1 MTNDASLRWQH
12 CLAELRLQMAEPTFT
27 EYLAHSAVHSLDGE
41 VLTIAVDRPVDW
53 LQHRMGALIQRT
65 ARNHF
70 SLTTTVRFVQHS
82 RSESQAPQ
90 PAQAAP
96 AAPAAAQPAPHVD
109 ADTLRAVRA
118 FNPNTAESG
127 GFSMIGNYANIFW
140 AAYLGTVPWR
150 IYTLV
155 YADDKRKNKTDWTR
169 PVSYTISG
177 LARSIPCSRNAIR
190 GRWRAATGAAD
201 GARSWRPGAFDA
213 LTLAGVAQIQYHDH
227 NPLWRP
233 WRPGGFAL
241 GDASGQRIIYRLA
254 VLTTLPLLSPT
265 QVAQLPA
272 DLRRDHDRYLATRDV
287 DLLVWES
294 ITLPTL
300 APGRNGATG
309 AQAPLTGVRT
319 PLTGAT
325 APVDD
330 PFFTHSPATGEL
342 E

>member
-1 MTNDASLRWQH
+1 MTDTSTRWQR

-27 EYLAHSAVHSLDGE
+27 EYLAYSAVASLDSD

-65 ARNHF
+65 VHTHF
-70 SLTTTVRFVQHS
+70 SPTTTVRFLQQS
-82 RSESQAPQ
+82 RAKS
-90 PAQAAP
+90 P
-96 AAPAAAQPAPHVD
+96 AAQSPTPVAESPVPAVD
-109 ADTLRAVRA
+109 PDTLRAVRA

-127 GFSMIGNYANIFW
+127 GFSMIGNYANTFW

-177 LARSIPCSRNAIR
+177 LARAIPCSRNAIR
-190 GRWRAATGAAD
+190 GRWRAADDGAAK

-233 WRPGGFAL
+233 WRPGGFRL

-254 VLTTLPLLSPT
+254 VLTALPLLSPL

-300 APGRNGATG
+300 APGRNSVTG
-309 AQAPLTGVRT
+309 AQAPVTGALTPLTGVRT
-319 PLTGAT
+319 P
-325 APVDD
+325 VND
-330 PFFTHSPATGEL
+330 PFFTHPSATGEL